1 MMWEGFINAVAALL
15 GTTSTNAG
23 IFMALLVTM
32 ILLVMTTFTKKP
44 SPILTVILSFV
55 STLAFTVTGWY
66 PVWVGALIGFMIAII
81 GAWYF
86 SQMGGGK

>member
-1 MMWEGFINAVAALL
+1 MMFEGFIEALGALL
-15 GTTSTNAG
+15 GTTTSNAG

-32 ILLVMTTFTKKP
+32 ILLVMTTFTKKREP
-44 SPILTVILSFV
+44 FLPLILSFV

-66 PVWVGALIGFMIAII
+66 PIWVGAVLGLTVALL